1 MDWWI
6 DSTHP
11 RLRPFSHGRKAGEVT
26 DDSSQMI
33 ELCKAFLEAG
43 TDRLTVKHVVDAL
56 LRWAEDPEMFTR
68 FAGPTTRQAIE
79 RLRAGED
86 PVSVGRSGITSS
98 VGTSNGCA
106 MKIAPAGLIHPGHLE
121 DAVEDA
127 CTVCLPTHAPQ
138 ISMSAASAVAAGI
151 AQALTPGANVY
162 SVVQACLFGARL
174 GEGRGRELGRTTPGP
189 SVEARMEIAVELGLK
204 AKNIEDACRLIGSY
218 VGSGCTQRKYQL
230 RLDCLL
236 QLKAILPR
244 QWWVPLVS
252 EMIRHH
258 RNHSWFSGR
267 CLGRIDQIPKSL
279 YDQLEELN
287 HLGLEGL
294 AEQLCDLALRL
305 HPEINR

>member
-1 MDWWI
+1 MKHLAPPELRKRIWGSLAAAAMGDALGAPTEQMSFEQI
-6 DSTHP
+6 LETFGGLVDRFYAPDES
-11 RLRPFSHGRKAGEVT
+11 RPFSHGRKAGEVT

-43 TDRLTVKHVVDAL
+43 TDRITVKHVVDAL

-68 FAGPTTRQAIE
+68 FAGATT
-79 RLRAGED
+79 
-86 PVSVGRSGITSS
+86 
-98 VGTSNGCA
+98 
-106 MKIAPAGLIHPGHLE
+106 
-121 DAVEDA
+121 
-127 CTVCLPTHAPQ
+127 
-138 ISMSAASAVAAGI
+138 SAASAVAAGI

-218 VGSGCTQRKYQL
+218 VGSGL
-230 RLDCLL
+230 HSAEAVPA
-236 QLKAILPR
+236 AIGLFIAAKGDPFKT
-244 QWWVPLVS
+244 VVGAACIGDDTDTIATIAGSLA
-252 EMIRHH
+252 
-258 RNHSWFSGR
+258 GA
-267 CLGRIDQIPKSL
+267 LGGIDQIPKSL

>member
-1 MDWWI
+1 MKHLAPPELRKRIWGSLAAAAVGDALGAPTEQMSFEQI
-6 DSTHP
+6 LETFGGLVDRFYAPDES
-11 RLRPFSHGRKAGEVT
+11 RPFSHGRKAGEVT

-43 TDRLTVKHVVDAL
+43 TDRITVKHVVDAL

-127 CTVCLPTHAPQ
+127 CTVCLPTHATQ

-204 AKNIEDACRLIGSY
+204 AKNIEDACRLIGSI
-218 VGSGCTQRKYQL
+218 CR
-230 RLDCLL
+230 
-236 QLKAILPR
+236 
-244 QWWVPLVS
+244 
-252 EMIRHH
+252 
-258 RNHSWFSGR
+258 
-267 CLGRIDQIPKSL
+267 
-279 YDQLEELN
+279 
-287 HLGLEGL
+287 
-294 AEQLCDLALRL
+294 
-305 HPEINR
+305 